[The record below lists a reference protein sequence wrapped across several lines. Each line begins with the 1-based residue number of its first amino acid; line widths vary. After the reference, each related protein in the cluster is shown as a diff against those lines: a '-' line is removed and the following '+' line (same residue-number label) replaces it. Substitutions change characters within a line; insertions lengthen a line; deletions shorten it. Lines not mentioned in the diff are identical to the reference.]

1 MSIDDEDF
9 FKSEVVKEELDD
21 LQETYTELLQ
31 MSQGFQSFDKEARI
45 EHIEKTLDLIAKQKV
60 FYSRL
65 QLMAGYVEANSEDDE
80 ERSEIN
86 EMKERI
92 DQMSSMYSGG
102 GNLLSILQVMEDKLL
117 GWKKD
122 LKEGKGGHD
131 FQI

>member
-65 QLMAGYVEANSEDDE
+65 QLMAGYVEANSEDAE
-80 ERSEIN
+80 EKSEIG

-102 GNLLSILQVMEDKLL
+102 GNLLNILQVMEDKLL

-122 LKEGKGGHD
+122 LKDGKEGHD